1 MKKDSPETLLGF
13 TPASWIGSRMEIT
26 ELAVILLTT
35 LELTGDFYGS
45 AKSSILPLRVLCL
58 VTGKQADALG

>member
-1 MKKDSPETLLGF
+1 
-13 TPASWIGSRMEIT
+13 MEIT

-45 AKSSILPLRVLCL
+45 AKSSILPLRVLGL
-58 VTGKQADALG
+58 VTRKQADALG

>member
-1 MKKDSPETLLGF
+1 
-13 TPASWIGSRMEIT
+13 MEIT
-26 ELAVILLTT
+26 ELAVMLLTT